1 MLARSIKDT
10 VTRFWTM
17 MGYKVERR
25 VGWDCHG
32 LPVENEVEKE
42 LGIKSKKEIEEKFGI
57 EKFNAICRASVF
69 RYKKEW
75 ENTLQRMG
83 RWADY
88 ENAYATL
95 DNNYIESVWW
105 VFKQLWDKKL
115 VYKDYRVTAYC
126 SRCGTSLSNFEV
138 NQGYKDTEDIK
149 IKIQSEDSQKQEYL
163 ILAKERLGA
172 IDKKYEVVEKIKGKN
187 LAGLEYEPLYQFI
200 KLGKKA
206 HFVVADKCVS
216 IEDGTGIVHI
226 APAFGEDDMRI
237 GKINNLP
244 LIFSVDDGGKFL
256 PAINP
261 WAGKFVKDADPEIIK
276 ELQNRNLLFKS
287 EKIKHSYPF
296 C

>member
-138 NQGYKDTEDIK
+138 NQGYKDTEDPSVYVKFEIRNSK
-149 IKIQSEDSQKQEYL
+149 SETPKQNKFATGQANSKSQIQNSKTYFL
-163 ILAKERLGA
+163 
-172 IDKKYEVVEKIKGKN
+172 VWTTT
-187 LAGLEYEPLYQFI
+187 PW
-200 KLGKKA
+200 
-206 HFVVADKCVS
+206 
-216 IEDGTGIVHI
+216 T
-226 APAFGEDDMRI
+226 
-237 GKINNLP
+237 
-244 LIFSVDDGGKFL
+244 L
-256 PAINP
+256 PANT
-261 WAGKFVKDADPEIIK
+261 ALAVGK
-276 ELQNRNLLFKS
+276 
-287 EKIKHSYPF
+287 
-296 C
+296 